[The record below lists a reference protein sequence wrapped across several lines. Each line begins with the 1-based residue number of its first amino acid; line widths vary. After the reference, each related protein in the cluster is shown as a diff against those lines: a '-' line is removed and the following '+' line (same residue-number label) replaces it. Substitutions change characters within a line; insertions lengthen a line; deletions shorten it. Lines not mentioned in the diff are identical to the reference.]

1 MKKIGSF
8 ILHSVVL
15 FWSYFLSSS
24 LCLLVL
30 QTAVRI
36 FIEADSKGE
45 YLWKSVCMYAFML
58 GTCMVYLK
66 VTASTHKTGYFAY
79 MSGKEW
85 SFRETLQYILKNADF
100 WSASLGFAVWPV
112 MLPKLFGAIH
122 RLYFSPEFLA
132 SFPRAILSVVT
143 VSLPILI
150 LSAFGWLLVLRSWCK
165 HRMHTHRTD
174 ELQKLK

>member
-1 MKKIGSF
+1 MKKIGGF
-8 ILHSVVL
+8 ILNSVVL

-30 QTAVRI
+30 QTVMRI
-36 FIEADSKGE
+36 VVEADSKGE
-45 YLWKSVCMYAFML
+45 YLWKSVCMYAFMS
-58 GTCMVYLK
+58 GTCMMYLK
-66 VTASTHKTGYFAY
+66 ITASTHKTRYLAY

-85 SFRETLQYILKNADF
+85 SYKETLVYVLKNPEF

-112 MLPKLFGAIH
+112 ILPKLFGSIH
-122 RLYFSPEFLA
+122 RLYFSPEFVA

-150 LSAFGWLLVLRSWCK
+150 LSALGWLLVLRSWCK
-165 HRMHTHRTD
+165 NRMHRD
-174 ELQKLK
+174 GAENWKK